1 MAKYDLALFHA
12 PSVFD
17 FRRRAMFKCL
27 TSEVVPSF
35 QVFDMYP
42 YGFLTLSTWLS
53 RRGRRV
59 GIFNLASKMILDPDY
74 DPLKTIRSVN
84 SLVYGVDLHWLVHAH
99 GALEVARL
107 IKSEHPDSL
116 VLLGGVSATYFWREI
131 LEAHPYVD
139 AVALGDTT
147 EEAVEQIVERVDR
160 GRGLEGIPGV
170 AWRDADG
177 RIRLEPPRDPPQT
190 LDPYE
195 VDHRILVKMTLR
207 ERDLALVAPC
217 ASFIST
223 PIAAVLTVKGCPY
236 NCVTCGGSRSA
247 QERIF
252 GRRGVALKS
261 PEAIVREAESISSIS
276 KMTIFF
282 IGDLRL
288 GRGEEGAL
296 EVVERLKR
304 ADLDNPLMFEF
315 FYPAS
320 RRLLEALRSLG
331 YDVYIQISPESQDE
345 SVRRAFGRIYG
356 NEELERMVR
365 ASGELGFRRL
375 DLYFMTGL
383 PRQTPE
389 IAAGVADYVD
399 RLINLHGGGRMDAFT
414 APLAPFVDPGSPAFE
429 HPEAYGY
436 EILFRDLESHRRALE
451 EPHWSLTLNYR
462 TKWMD
467 RPDIV
472 EASLNA
478 SLNLARVKRNR
489 GMIGE
494 DLYEIIEER
503 VALDREIFSRLQRG
517 PLTPEE
523 ESEFLERARELT
535 INKEVAINKELYPTV
550 PLSECLRLSPPLNFI
565 VARVIGQTKAV

>member
-1 MAKYDLALFHA
+1 MPKYDLALFHA
-12 PSVFD
+12 PSVYD
-17 FRRRAMFKCL
+17 FRNRPMFKCL

-53 RRGRRV
+53 RRGRGV
-59 GIFNLASKMILDPDY
+59 GIFNLASKMIIDPDY
-74 DPLKTIRSVN
+74 DPMRTIRSVD
-84 SLVYGVDLHWLVHAH
+84 SLVYGVDLHWLVHAQ
-99 GALEVARL
+99 GSLEVARL
-107 IKSEHPDSL
+107 IKREHPDSL
-116 VLLGGVSATYFWREI
+116 VLLGGISATYFWREI
-131 LEAHPYVD
+131 LEGHPYVD

-147 EEAVEQIVERVDR
+147 EETVEEIVERVDR
-160 GRGLEGIPGV
+160 GRGLDGIPGV

-177 RIRLEPPRDPPQT
+177 RIRIQPPRDPPES

-195 VDHRILVKMTLR
+195 VDHGILVKMTLK

-223 PIAAVLTVKGCPY
+223 PIAAVLTVKGCTY

-261 PEAIVREAESISSIS
+261 PEAIAREAESVSSMS

-296 EVVERLKR
+296 EVVETLKR

-315 FYPAS
+315 FYPAG
-320 RRLLEALRSLG
+320 RRLLGSLRSLG
-331 YDVYIQISPESQDE
+331 DEVYIQISPESQDE

-356 NEELERMVR
+356 NEELEKMVR
-365 ASGELGFRRL
+365 VSGELGFRRL

-389 IAAGVADYVD
+389 VAAGVADYVD
-399 RLINLHGGGRMDAFT
+399 RLIELHGEGRMDAFT

-429 HPEAYGY
+429 HPETYGY
-436 EILFRDLESHRRALE
+436 EILFRNLESHRRALE
-451 EPHWSLTLNYR
+451 EPHWGFTLNYR
-462 TKWMD
+462 TVWMN

-472 EASLNA
+472 EASLSA
-478 SLNLARVKRNR
+478 SLNLARVKRDR

-494 DLYEIIEER
+494 DLYEIISER

-523 ESEFLERARELT
+523 ESEFLERARELVT
-535 INKEVAINKELYPTV
+535 NKEVAINRELYPST
-550 PLSECLRLSPPLNFI
+550 PLSESLRLPPPLNLL
-565 VARVIGQTKAV
+565 VSRVIGRIKPA

>member
-1 MAKYDLALFHA
+1 MPKYDLALFHT
-12 PSVFD
+12 PSVYD
-17 FRRRAMFKCL
+17 FRSRPMFKCL

-59 GIFNLASKMILDPDY
+59 GIFNLASKMIIDPDY
-74 DPLKTIRSVN
+74 DPMRTIRSVD
-84 SLVYGVDLHWLVHAH
+84 SLVYGVDLHWLVHAQ
-99 GALEVARL
+99 GSLEVAKL

-116 VLLGGVSATYFWREI
+116 VLLGGISATYFWREI
-131 LEAHPYVD
+131 LEGHPYVD

-147 EEAVEQIVERVDR
+147 EETVEQIVERADR
-160 GRGLEGIPGV
+160 GRGLDGIPGV
-170 AWRDADG
+170 AWRDANG
-177 RIRLEPPRDPPQT
+177 RIRLQPPRDPPES

-195 VDHRILVKMTLR
+195 VDHGILVKMTLR
-207 ERDLALVAPC
+207 ERDLALIAPC

-223 PIAAVLTVKGCPY
+223 PIAAVLTAKGCTY

-261 PEAIVREAESISSIS
+261 PGAIAREAESISSMS

-296 EVVERLKR
+296 EVVEALKR

-331 YDVYIQISPESQDE
+331 DDVYIQISPESQDE

-356 NEELERMVR
+356 NKELEKMVR
-365 ASGELGFRRL
+365 ISGELGFRRL

-383 PRQTPE
+383 PRQTPD
-389 IAAGVADYVD
+389 IAAGVADFVI
-399 RLINLHGGGRMDAFT
+399 RLIELHGGDRMDAFT

-429 HPEAYGY
+429 HPGPYGY
-436 EILFRDLESHRRALE
+436 KILFRDLESHRRALE
-451 EPHWSLTLNYR
+451 EPHWGFTLNYR
-462 TKWMD
+462 TRWMD
-467 RPDIV
+467 RPEIV

-478 SLNLARVKRNR
+478 SLNLARVKRDR

-494 DLYEIIEER
+494 KLYEIIRER

-523 ESEFLERARELT
+523 ESEFLERARELVT
-535 INKEVAINKELYPTV
+535 DKEVAINRELYPST
-550 PLSECLRLSPPLNFI
+550 PLSESLRLPPPLNLL
-565 VARVIGQTKAV
+565 VSGVIGRIKSE